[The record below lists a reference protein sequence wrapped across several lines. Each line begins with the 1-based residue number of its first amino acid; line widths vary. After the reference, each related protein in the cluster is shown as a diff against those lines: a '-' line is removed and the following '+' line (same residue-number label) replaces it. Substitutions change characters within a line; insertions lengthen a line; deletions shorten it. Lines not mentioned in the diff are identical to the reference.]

1 MPEKAKRALS
11 SVNQWV
17 RGRDPR
23 RQREKAGVASVA
35 SRTRRATV
43 AGGPRVRIHL
53 PPAESQQTFGSA
65 RERLDFDRRL
75 KVGEIGQ
82 AGEYNFAGRY
92 QQSPAPLGGGLVNA
106 EWFVFRANEPTAH
119 RTYAHYILTQ
129 GALGSPLAPG
139 RPALTGVSGF

>member
-1 MPEKAKRALS
+1 
-11 SVNQWV
+11 VGH
-17 RGRDPR
+17 GRLHP
-23 RQREKAGVASVA
+23 
-35 SRTRRATV
+35 
-43 AGGPRVRIHL
+43 
-53 PPAESQQTFGSA
+53 A
-65 RERLDFDRRL
+65 REPLAVLQNIRRT
-75 KVGEIGQ
+75 I
-82 AGEYNFAGRY
+82 GEYNFAGQY